1 MQSARYLA
9 VKLLGRTEEEGS
21 YSNLLLDQALA
32 ASQLSPPD
40 KKLCAQLYYGVIER
54 RLTLLHILRG
64 YSKKPSEKLD
74 TAVRN
79 ILLLGLYQ
87 LKYCEKIPDRAA
99 VNESVALTKQFRKAS
114 ASGFVNAVLRSF
126 LRDGKEIRLT
136 GTQQERMEVQYSVP
150 AALCQKILTERGTEF
165 AEAFLADALQTP
177 PTTIRLNPLRGTA
190 EALEQE
196 GFSPVSLERLPHA
209 YTISAADVR
218 KSEAF
223 QKGMFHVQDLSS
235 QLCCAIL
242 DPQPEETVL
251 DMCAAPGGKSFT
263 IAERMENRG
272 TVLSF
277 DLHEHR
283 VRLITDGAQRLG
295 LTCITAK
302 TGDAAVFDPELPQA
316 DRILCDVPCSGFG
329 VIRRKPE
336 IRYKPLTEFAEL
348 PELQYRILENAAR
361 YLKKGGILVY
371 STCTILRAENED
383 VVQRFLDAHDD
394 FELVPLTEFGFAEG
408 HAVFSVLYD
417 NCDGFFAARLRRKE
431 DAHAET

>member
-9 VKLLGRTEEEGS
+9 VKLLCRTEEEGS
-21 YSNLLLDQALA
+21 YSNLLLDQALSS
-32 ASQLSPPD
+32 SQLSPPD

-64 YSKKPSEKLD
+64 YSKKPPEKLD
-74 TAVRN
+74 SAIRN
-79 ILLLGLYQ
+79 ILLMGLYQ

-99 VNESVALTKQFRKAS
+99 VNESVALTKQYKKAS

-126 LRDGKEIRLT
+126 LRDGKEIKPVH
-136 GTQQERMEVQYSVP
+136 QKWKQYEVEYSVP
-150 AALCQKILTERGTEF
+150 AELCERIDKERGTEF
-165 AEAFLADALQTP
+165 AKAFFADALQTP
-177 PTTIRLNPLRGTA
+177 PTTIRLNPLRGTPK
-190 EALEQE
+190 ALEDV
-196 GFSPVSLERLPHA
+196 GLAPVPFERLADA
-209 YTISAADVR
+209 YSISAADVR

-223 QKGMFHVQDLSS
+223 RNGMFHVQDLAS

-242 DPQPEETVL
+242 DPQAGETVL

-263 IAERMENRG
+263 IAERMEDKG
-272 TVLSF
+272 TVLAF

-283 VRLITDGAQRLG
+283 AKLIADGAKRLG

-302 TGDAAVFDPELPQA
+302 TGDASVFDPQLPQA

-336 IRYKPLTEFAEL
+336 IRYKPLSEFAEL

-361 YLKKGGILVY
+361 YLKKGGTLVY
-371 STCTILRAENED
+371 STCTVLRAENED
-383 VVQRFLDAHDD
+383 VVQRFLEAHPD
-394 FELVPLTEFGFAEG
+394 FALVPLTEFGFPEG
-408 HAVFSVLYD
+408 MTVFSVLYD

-431 DAHAET
+431 